1 MQFIDFKKEHFS
13 KSEET
18 EDYFIEIPKEE
29 IGFGDIEVQQ
39 KKDDGLYSKAEYNVE
54 EDINKVTIKM
64 KQPIDIRVNF

>member
-39 KKDDGLYSKAEYNVE
+39 KKDDGLYSKAEFNVE